1 MKKMKDLRGLSD
13 EDLKKRIYETRL
25 ELSKDTGASEIGT
38 VKNPGRIRSL
48 KRDIA
53 RMLTIQNQKAAK
65 GVKASEGRSIHSERL
80 LTAKKGVKK

>member
-48 KRDIA
+48 K
-53 RMLTIQNQKAAK
+53 
-65 GVKASEGRSIHSERL
+65 GCEGSES
-80 LTAKKGVKK
+80 V